1 MKIYNISL
9 NSIKRRKSKSILLM
23 IGLVLPVAAVII
35 LLTVSNKVNEHLEI
49 NLDEFGANIIITPK
63 TDEMS
68 FTYAG
73 ISFGNISYNS
83 SELRYEDISKIRT
96 IKNKENINIV
106 SPKLIKVLQIN
117 SEEILT
123 AGVIFEEE
131 LRLKKWWKI
140 NGKQSIAKGEVL
152 VGEKAR
158 KKLGLIKNQK
168 LNINGKNYD
177 VAGIIEPTGSQDDEM
192 VFVSL
197 DEMQLITGEENT
209 ISLVEV
215 AALCYD
221 CPIEEIV
228 RQISEKIPNS
238 EIKPLKQQIESKM
251 AAVSSFESFSMGVS
265 IIILLTSILIVFSN
279 INSSVIER
287 TREIG
292 IFKALGFRNA
302 DIAKIFMIEILL
314 ISFFSGIIGYIIAY
328 YASQLFVPLLTND
341 REIIISWDFTLII
354 SAIIISIGVAGLSS
368 IVPIYKAISLD
379 PVVAFRAL

>member
-228 RQISEKIPNS
+228 KQISEKIPNS

>member
-131 LRLKKWWKI
+131 LKLKKWWKI

-197 DEMQLITGEENT
+197 DEMQLITGEENI